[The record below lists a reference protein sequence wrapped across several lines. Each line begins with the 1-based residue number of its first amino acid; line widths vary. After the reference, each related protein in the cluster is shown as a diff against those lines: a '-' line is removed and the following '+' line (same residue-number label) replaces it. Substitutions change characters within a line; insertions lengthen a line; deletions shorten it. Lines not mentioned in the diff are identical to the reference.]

1 MHVLACFSCAY
12 AFLFLLSDVC
22 LLFLSDACLLF
33 LSDVCLLFLCCVCD
47 ARFISC
53 VDGCFLIFVM
63 SKLVL
68 FCYADS
74 RLRFV
79 LACFPCLM
87 LVLACF
93 LFADAR
99 LLVLHILACISC
111 VNSCL
116 VF

>member
-12 AFLFLLSDVC
+12 AFLF
-22 LLFLSDACLLF
+22 FLSNA
-33 LSDVCLLFLCCVCD
+33 CLLFLCCVCD

-53 VDGCFLIFVM
+53 VDGCFVIFVM

-93 LFADAR
+93 PFADAR
-99 LLVLHILACISC
+99 LLVLHIIACISF
-111 VNSCL
+111 VDSCL